1 MRTVVQRVLQA
12 GVELDGSAVV
22 SIGRGMLVLVGFHRD
37 DTDTD
42 LEYIAGKLLDL
53 RIFDDGAG
61 VMNQTLSETGGGL
74 LLVSQFTLYGD
85 ARKGRRPSY
94 SDAMPPG
101 PAREMFNRFVAR
113 CRALH
118 PAVEQ
123 GVFGAEMM
131 VSLVNW
137 GPVTILLDSARL
149 F

>member
-1 MRTVVQRVLQA
+1 MRAVVQRVLEV
-12 GVELDGSAVV
+12 GVECNGSTAA

-37 DTDTD
+37 DSDAD
-42 LEYIAGKLLDL
+42 CEYIAGKLLGL
-53 RIFDDGAG
+53 RIFDDDSG
-61 VMNQTLSETGGGL
+61 VMNLSLSETGGCL

-94 SDAMPPG
+94 SEAMAPAV
-101 PAREMFNRFVAR
+101 AREMFDRFVAH
-113 CRALH
+113 CRTLH
-118 PAVEQ
+118 PVVQ
-123 GVFGAEMM
+123 HGVFGAEMM

>member
-1 MRTVVQRVLQA
+1 MRAVVQRVLQA
-12 GVELDGSAVV
+12 GVECDDSAVA
-22 SIGRGMLVLVGFHRD
+22 SIGRGMLALVGFHRD
-37 DTDTD
+37 DTDAD
-42 LEYIAGKLLDL
+42 CEYIAGKLLGL
-53 RIFDDGAG
+53 RIFDDDSG
-61 VMNQTLSETGGGL
+61 VMNLTLSETGGGL

-94 SDAMPPG
+94 SEAMAPA
-101 PAREMFNRFVAR
+101 PAREMFDRFVER

-118 PAVEQ
+118 PVVER

>member
-1 MRTVVQRVLQA
+1 MRAVVQRVLQA
-12 GVELDGSAVV
+12 GVECNGSPAA
-22 SIGRGMLVLVGFHRD
+22 SIGRGMLALVGFRRD
-37 DTDTD
+37 DSDAD
-42 LEYIAGKLLDL
+42 CEYIAGKLLGL
-53 RIFDDGAG
+53 RIFNDDSG
-61 VMNQTLSETGGGL
+61 VMNLTLSETGGGL

-94 SDAMPPG
+94 SEAMAPE
-101 PAREMFNRFVAR
+101 PAREMFDRFVAR

-118 PAVEQ
+118 PIVEQ